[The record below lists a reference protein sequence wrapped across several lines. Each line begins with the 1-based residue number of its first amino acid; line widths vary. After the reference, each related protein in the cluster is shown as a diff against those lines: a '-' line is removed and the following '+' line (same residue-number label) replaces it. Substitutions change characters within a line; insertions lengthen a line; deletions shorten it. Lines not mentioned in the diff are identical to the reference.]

1 MFLKIK
7 KQLAIIAA
15 VVLTLLL
22 AVSTAVPA
30 FAAETADGTTTDG
43 NPQIVYDA
51 PDLGESNTS
60 DNYITLPEA
69 PVKDGYIFKGWR
81 VNGGSDLYDAGDV
94 VVKDGSE
101 EMHLQAVYE
110 AKTATPEAAFAPDTA
125 SRDTSDT
132 RQTEQTETVMDDY
145 DTSTVYQWGPDDF
158 LTLPKGE
165 EKKDYLFRGYSVN
178 GNTKLVQAGETV
190 KIENGEKATVRPI
203 YTSTRY
209 KTLTNVIWTVGWIC
223 EGIGILLMWN
233 FSFEKQN
240 EWSLKAG
247 IMLCGMSVF
256 VASLASCII
265 KSVFDAR
272 FLDAA
277 LAAIS

>member
-1 MFLKIK
+1 MNAKLRKSFV
-7 KQLAIIAA
+7 IIAA
-15 VVLTLLL
+15 VIMFLLL

-30 FAAETADGTTTDG
+30 LAAETADTTTDS
-43 NPQIVYDA
+43 NPQIVYDE
-51 PDLGESNTS
+51 PDLGKDNTS
-60 DNYITLPEA
+60 ESYITLPDA
-69 PVKDGYIFKGWR
+69 PAKEGYTFRGWR
-81 VNGGSDLYDAGDV
+81 MNGGSDLYNAGDV
-94 VVKDGSE
+94 VVRDDSE
-101 EMHLQAVYE
+101 KMHLQAVYE

-132 RQTEQTETVMDDY
+132 RQTEQTETVMGDY

-209 KTLTNVIWTVGWIC
+209 KKLTNVIWTVGWIC

-240 EWSLKAG
+240 EWSLKAR
-247 IMLCGMSVF
+247 IMLCVMSVF
-256 VASLASCII
+256 VPSLASCII
-265 KSVFDAR
+265 KSVFDVR

>member
-1 MFLKIK
+1 MLIK
-7 KQLAIIAA
+7 FGKPLSIIAA
-15 VVLTLLL
+15 VLMTLLL

-30 FAAETADGTTTDG
+30 LAADTADTATDS
-43 NPQIVYDA
+43 NPQIVYDE
-51 PDLGESNTS
+51 PDLGEGSAS
-60 DNYITLPEA
+60 DNCITLPDA
-69 PVKDGYIFKGWR
+69 PAKDGYIFKGWR
-81 VNGGSDLYDAGDV
+81 VNGGSDLYSAGDV
-94 VVKDGSE
+94 VAKDGSE
-101 EMHLQAVYE
+101 ELHLQAVYE
-110 AKTATPEAAFAPDTA
+110 ATTATPEAAFAPDTA
-125 SRDTSDT
+125 SGDTSDT
-132 RQTEQTETVMDDY
+132 RQTVQTETVMGDY
-145 DTSTVYQWGPDDF
+145 DTSMVYQWGPDDF

-209 KTLTNVIWTVGWIC
+209 KKLTNVLWTVGWIC

-256 VASLASCII
+256 VAPLASCII

-272 FLDAA
+272 FLYAA

>member
-1 MFLKIK
+1 MGMKFRKLF
-7 KQLAIIAA
+7 AVIAA
-15 VVLTLLL
+15 VVMTLLL
-22 AVSTAVPA
+22 AVSTAIPA
-30 FAAETADGTTTDG
+30 FAAETDMTAQSDEKFDVVEPEYNADANDY
-43 NPQIVYDA
+43 V
-51 PDLGESNTS
+51 
-60 DNYITLPEA
+60 TLPEA
-69 PVKDGYIFKGWR
+69 PKKEGYIFQGWS
-81 VNGGSDLYDAGDV
+81 VDGSTKLYDAGNV
-94 VVKDGSE
+94 VVRDDSKK
-101 EMHLQAVYE
+101 MHLQAVYE
-110 AKTATPEAAFAPDTA
+110 AKTATPEAAFVPDTA
-125 SRDTSDT
+125 SRDTSYT
-132 RQTEQTETVMDDY
+132 RQTEQTETVMGDY

-190 KIENGEKATVRPI
+190 KIENGEKATVQPI

-209 KTLTNVIWTVGWIC
+209 KKLTNVIWTVGWIC
-223 EGIGILLMWN
+223 EGIGILLMWMWN
-233 FSFEKQN
+233 FSFGKQK

-247 IMLCGMSVF
+247 IMLCVMSVF
-256 VASLASCII
+256 VASFASCII